1 MSTVSLPQGW
11 SRRRL
16 RFDARM
22 NPVKSELELPEDAE
36 VSFVPMEA
44 LGEFGGMQLDQTK
57 TVSDVYNGYTYFVEG
72 DVCVA
77 KITPCFENGKGALA
91 VGLTNDVGFGTTELH
106 VIRPHNSLDRQFL
119 FYISISHD
127 FRKLGASEMLGAGG
141 QKRVPEAFVKNWR
154 APIPPIETQKR
165 IAVFLD
171 AKTAQIDALIAK
183 KRTLLERLAEK
194 RQAIVTQAVTKG
206 INPAAPMMESG
217 VEWLGQVPAHW
228 SIRKIKYG
236 VRHVVDCLHT
246 TPHYDGDLLYPAI
259 RTADVDRGRLLL
271 DQARLVSDEVYFER
285 IQRLKPIANDI
296 LYSREGERFG
306 MAALVPDGIDLCLG
320 QRMMMFHVRDDS
332 HAGYL
337 MWALNS
343 EAIYQQVTLYAGGST
358 SPHVNIGDII
368 NFFVPHPPRG
378 EQCQIA
384 SAIFERCAHIEEISA
399 KVQTSLEQLS
409 EHRSALIT
417 AAVIGEIEGLR

>member
-1 MSTVSLPQGW
+1 
-11 SRRRL
+11 
-16 RFDARM
+16 
-22 NPVKSELELPEDAE
+22 
-36 VSFVPMEA
+36 
-44 LGEFGGMQLDQTK
+44 
-57 TVSDVYNGYTYFVEG
+57 
-72 DVCVA
+72 
-77 KITPCFENGKGALA
+77 
-91 VGLTNDVGFGTTELH
+91 
-106 VIRPHNSLDRQFL
+106 
-119 FYISISHD
+119 
-127 FRKLGASEMLGAGG
+127 
-141 QKRVPEAFVKNWR
+141 
-154 APIPPIETQKR
+154 
-165 IAVFLD
+165 
-171 AKTAQIDALIAK
+171 
-183 KRTLLERLAEK
+183 
-194 RQAIVTQAVTKG
+194 
-206 INPAAPMMESG
+206 
-217 VEWLGQVPAHW
+217 
-228 SIRKIKYG
+228 
-236 VRHVVDCLHT
+236 
-246 TPHYDGDLLYPAI
+246 LLYPAI

-320 QRMMMFHVRDDS
+320 QRMMMFRVRDDS